1 MLKGDKG
8 KIMRLNL
15 MKKTAIYSMLFSA
28 AALGVIFYAASNQVI
43 AAPEV
48 VQDELWLDNVAGNA
62 QATGLDDV
70 SGQSG
75 DRWSLDG
82 AGHQLT
88 FSTGSSQTS
97 YLCIPLPQ
105 GTVADK
111 VTIENH
117 YMDEEMWVVVDETAD
132 EFYETAV
139 ISGNR
144 SFVEQGIYETDGGQA
159 ILKFSLTDIFEYRSI
174 LEEDQLYVEFVP
186 PREMYERIIV
196 IDPAFGGSETGH
208 EGNGMAEKDIVL
220 AIAARVKER
229 LDAEDIK
236 VYYTRMDDND
246 LSEDRRVRIANNT
259 KADLLIRIEADAAD
273 DSLVHGTTAVYNED
287 FFIPGFGSI
296 ELADALERSVVSNI
310 RGKAVGLVAAGE
322 GDYVI
327 RQATVPAA
335 AIRVGYLTNTQEAI
349 LLQKEDYLDKI
360 AEGIYQAIME
370 VYGED
375 EE

>member
-1 MLKGDKG
+1 
-8 KIMRLNL
+8 MRLNL